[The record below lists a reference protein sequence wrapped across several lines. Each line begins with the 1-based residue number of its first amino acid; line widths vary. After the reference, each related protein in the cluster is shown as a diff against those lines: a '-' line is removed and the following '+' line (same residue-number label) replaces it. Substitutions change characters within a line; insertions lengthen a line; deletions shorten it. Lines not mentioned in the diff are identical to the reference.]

1 MTDTV
6 NSVQSLSP
14 NSITKLYGVH
24 PKLVNLMQEA
34 IKNSPY
40 MFIIS
45 QGVRTAE
52 YQNSLYQQG
61 RTIPGKIVTNADGYK
76 IKSNHQIKSDGLGHA
91 VDIAIMDGKKV
102 DWDDLTKYKA
112 VGEHICKIALEMG
125 ISISWG
131 GRWKRKDYPHFE
143 LS

>member
-40 MFIIS
+40 MFIIT

-52 YQNSLYQQG
+52 YQNALYQQG
-61 RTIPGKIVTNADGYK
+61 RTVPGKIVTNADGYK
-76 IKSNHQIKSDGLGHA
+76 VK
-91 VDIAIMDGKKV
+91 
-102 DWDDLTKYKA
+102 
-112 VGEHICKIALEMG
+112 
-125 ISISWG
+125 
-131 GRWKRKDYPHFE
+131 
-143 LS
+143 

>member
-1 MTDTV
+1 
-6 NSVQSLSP
+6 
-14 NSITKLYGVH
+14 
-24 PKLVNLMQEA
+24 
-34 IKNSPY
+34 

-61 RTIPGKIVTNADGYK
+61 RTIPGKILTNADGYK
-76 IKSNHQIKSDGLGHA
+76 IKSNHQVKSDGLGHA
-91 VDIAIMDGKKV
+91 VDIAIMDGKKA

-125 ISISWG
+125 ISI
-131 GRWKRKDYPHFE
+131 
-143 LS
+143 